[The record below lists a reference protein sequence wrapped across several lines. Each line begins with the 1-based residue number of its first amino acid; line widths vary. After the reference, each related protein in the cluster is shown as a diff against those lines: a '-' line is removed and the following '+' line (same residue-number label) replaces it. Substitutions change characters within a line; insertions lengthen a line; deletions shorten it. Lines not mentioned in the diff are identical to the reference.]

1 MITKV
6 GPSHFSPEL
15 IALMKA
21 ALDKAVHQIA
31 HTHRTPATKPKM
43 AERIVRTA
51 SGGVTALHELM
62 SAAAE

>member
-21 ALDKAVHQIA
+21 ALDKAVRQLAI
-31 HTHRTPATKPKM
+31 HTERRYETKD
-43 AERIVRTA
+43 
-51 SGGVTALHELM
+51 GG
-62 SAAAE
+62 SNC